1 MRVVHK
7 GRAFQ
12 HMYCL
17 LFGASKSKKIQIAI
31 FFLALSVGGDPG
43 RVRLVCQ
50 LLQPAGH
57 LTTSFIMNSFTHA
70 M

>member
-31 FFLALSVGGDPG
+31 FLCRLKPFWGGVGG
-43 RVRLVCQ
+43 L
-50 LLQPAGH
+50 
-57 LTTSFIMNSFTHA
+57 
-70 M
+70 